1 MNDTITNIV
10 INIKSHEHAYFA
22 ARIHHIFGG
31 TTESSTLI
39 TNTFQATTNQLV
51 NCKIYEFLLKI
62 VLKYY
67 RIRDDRE
74 FFNVDIDLIK
84 EIFETFN
91 YLNSILDTDEKL
103 RSVQFLISHT
113 IVLDQEIRSDSQN
126 TTENGTLISSSNSK
140 KERIII
146 LLCLNFFSS

>member
-1 MNDTITNIV
+1 MSKNVGILYALKNQLWQG
-10 INIKSHEHAYFA
+10 NIKCGLTTQKIEK
-22 ARIHHIFGG
+22 RI
-31 TTESSTLI
+31 STLQTSLFI
-39 TNTFQATTNQLV
+39 DCEIISTTNQLV

-74 FFNVDIDLIK
+74 FFNVDKDVIK

-103 RSVQFLISHT
+103 NNYIERKYPEYFDKKRKSSTTEKKLKKKKGLYV
-113 IVLDQEIRSDSQN
+113 N
-126 TTENGTLISSSNSK
+126 TTY
-140 KERIII
+140 
-146 LLCLNFFSS
+146 

>member
-1 MNDTITNIV
+1 MSKNVGILYALKNQLWQG
-10 INIKSHEHAYFA
+10 NIKCGLTTQKIEK
-22 ARIHHIFGG
+22 RI
-31 TTESSTLI
+31 STLQTSLFI
-39 TNTFQATTNQLV
+39 DCEIISTTNQLV

-103 RSVQFLISHT
+103 NNYI
-113 IVLDQEIRSDSQN
+113 EIKYPEYFDNKRKYVKDKTLTSEKKLKKKKGLYVD
-126 TTENGTLISSSNSK
+126 TTY
-140 KERIII
+140 
-146 LLCLNFFSS
+146 